1 MSLQRRHFLAGAAL
15 AAGLAACARPAADAE
30 PALQDPSEPLP
41 ETPRGTPLTRTD
53 LEDALTGSSY
63 LGTGGGGSLA
73 EARAMI
79 ADGLDEGL
87 SFAMLKLAALPD
99 DARIAC
105 PYGLGSIAPGSEV
118 ADPAVPFPVQ
128 NAFELLQDHIGQ
140 RFAAV
145 ILGEIGPGSLAD
157 GLLVAARL
165 GVPALDADT
174 VGRAVPEIN
183 QHSVKVSGTPLT
195 PVACVTQQGDEI
207 ILRDVLDPKR
217 PEAVL
222 RSIAATS
229 GVVGVVDSPITGA
242 TAKRPGVLVQDSLS
256 LSMRIGRAV
265 REAKVAGLDPIE
277 AARAAGDGYRLF
289 TGRVADTQWRDDG
302 GFLEGTLDLVGTG
315 DFKGQTFQTL
325 YKNEHLLARRNAEVV
340 ATAPDLIQVVDDA
353 SADGIDNPDFTPGQR
368 VTVLAFRSDPLW
380 RTEAGLAVFG
390 PRYFGYDVDY
400 VPVEARLGR

>member
-1 MSLQRRHFLAGAAL
+1 MTLPRRSFLAGAAL
-15 AAGLAACARPAADAE
+15 AAGLAACAKRADVPDAPPAV
-30 PALQDPSEPLP
+30 P
-41 ETPRGTPLTRTD
+41 TPPFTVPKGTPLSPTD
-53 LEDALTGSSY
+53 VADALTGASY

-87 SFAMLKLAALPD
+87 SFSMLPVSALPD
-99 DARIAC
+99 DARVAC

-118 ADPAVPFPVQ
+118 ENPAVPFPVQ
-128 NAFELLQDHIGQ
+128 DAFELLQEHVGQ

-165 GVPALDADT
+165 GMPALDADT

-195 PVACVTQQGDEI
+195 PVACVTQQGDRI

-229 GVVGVVDSPITGA
+229 GVVGVVDSPITGRQ
-242 TAKRPGVLVQDSLS
+242 AKRPGVLVQDSLT
-256 LSMRIGRAV
+256 LAMRIGRAV
-265 REAKVAGLDPIE
+265 REAKASGADPIE
-277 AARAAGDGYRLF
+277 AARVAGDGYLLF
-289 TGRVADTQWRDDG
+289 RGEVAQTDWRDDG
-302 GFLEGTLDLVGTG
+302 GFLEGTLDITGTG
-315 DFKGQTFQTL
+315 DFRGQTFQTL
-325 YKNEHLLARRNAEVV
+325 YKNEHLLARRNAEVI
-340 ATAPDLIQVVDDA
+340 ATAPDLIQVVDDRT
-353 SADGIDNPDFTPGQR
+353 ADGIDNPDFTPGQR

-380 RTEAGLAVFG
+380 RTKAGLAVFG